1 MARKTIEQQEIIRQA
16 FITKLQKKKSEPF
29 FQCSV
34 FLSGAAKNKFIDD
47 IINNQLKM
55 NKQLNVIVKYYYD
68 NNQKK

>member
-34 FLSGAAKNKFIDD
+34 FLSGAAKNKFIIMNLLRD
-47 IINNQLKM
+47 IHNQS
-55 NKQLNVIVKYYYD
+55 
-68 NNQKK
+68 